1 MVIKKTKYTDFDYLH
16 LTEIFYRNEWIRHR
30 ANFSG
35 FEVLWKDYK
44 LKDEKMIIKRLIL
57 QFKYLT
63 NEEVDLLSFKFLKRI
78 IDKWNL
84 KTHNTIFVATKLG
97 SSPDGSNNFMGY
109 VKDTLH
115 EIDDEWTPNKLFTSI
130 EEAKNFLLISPT
142 KKSSRVKKIVLM
154 DDFVGT
160 GKTADERIKH
170 LEDDLINLG
179 VDIYFFAWQ
188 EWKKVLNF

>member
-1 MVIKKTKYTDFDYLH
+1 
-16 LTEIFYRNEWIRHR
+16 
-30 ANFSG
+30 
-35 FEVLWKDYK
+35 
-44 LKDEKMIIKRLIL
+44 
-57 QFKYLT
+57 
-63 NEEVDLLSFKFLKRI
+63 
-78 IDKWNL
+78 
-84 KTHNTIFVATKLG
+84 
-97 SSPDGSNNFMGY
+97 MGY

>member
-1 MVIKKTKYTDFDYLH
+1 
-16 LTEIFYRNEWIRHR
+16 
-30 ANFSG
+30 
-35 FEVLWKDYK
+35 
-44 LKDEKMIIKRLIL
+44 MIIKRLIL